1 MTNIED
7 FDNYELLTH
16 FKDAV
21 CDRHYNPSGDD
32 YNESGFSYDE
42 LETELLKRMS
52 KNENDEK
59 RNT

>member
-1 MTNIED
+1 MPKIED

-42 LETELLKRMS
+42 LETELLRRMEETM
-52 KNENDEK
+52 KH
-59 RNT
+59 